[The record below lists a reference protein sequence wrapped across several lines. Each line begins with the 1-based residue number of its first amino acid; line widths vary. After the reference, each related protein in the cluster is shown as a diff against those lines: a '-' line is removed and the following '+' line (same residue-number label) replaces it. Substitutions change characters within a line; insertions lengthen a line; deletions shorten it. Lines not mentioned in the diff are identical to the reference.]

1 MSTVHQVRYGESGWK
16 ERYYAHKLQVH
27 KGDEAMK
34 RYVVGCY
41 VQGLC
46 WTLMY
51 YYQGVQD
58 WGWFYPFHYA
68 PCASDIIGYAP
79 SLPMPSL
86 CPLPYALCPRPS
98 LPYALAM
105 PSPERTPAALL
116 SMQVLTTAPS
126 LPHRLHE
133 FAGGQFTLGAPFTPF
148 QQLMAV
154 FPPSSGHAL
163 PESYRTL
170 MVIAPD
176 CAPHPAPLIA
186 PDCAAS

>member
-79 SLPMPSL
+79 SLPMPSP
-86 CPLPYALCPRPS
+86 CPRCPMPYAPCPRQREHQLPS
-98 LPYALAM
+98 EHARAHHGALA
-105 PSPERTPAALL
+105 SP
-116 SMQVLTTAPS
+116 QAP
-126 LPHRLHE
+126 
-133 FAGGQFTLGAPFTPF
+133 
-148 QQLMAV
+148 
-154 FPPSSGHAL
+154 
-163 PESYRTL
+163 
-170 MVIAPD
+170 
-176 CAPHPAPLIA
+176 
-186 PDCAAS
+186 

>member
-1 MSTVHQVRYGESGWK
+1 
-16 ERYYAHKLQVH
+16 
-27 KGDEAMK
+27 
-34 RYVVGCY
+34 
-41 VQGLC
+41 
-46 WTLMY
+46 
-51 YYQGVQD
+51 
-58 WGWFYPFHYA
+58 
-68 PCASDIIGYAP
+68 
-79 SLPMPSL
+79 MPS
-86 CPLPYALCPRPS
+86 LPYALCPMPS
-98 LPYALAM
+98 LHYALRPM

-170 MVIAPD
+170 MVIATD
-176 CAPHPAPLIA
+176 CA
-186 PDCAAS
+186 

>member
-79 SLPMPSL
+79 SLP
-86 CPLPYALCPRPS
+86 RPS
-98 LPYALAM
+98 LP
-105 PSPERTPAALL
+105 
-116 SMQVLTTAPS
+116 
-126 LPHRLHE
+126 
-133 FAGGQFTLGAPFTPF
+133 
-148 QQLMAV
+148 
-154 FPPSSGHAL
+154 
-163 PESYRTL
+163 
-170 MVIAPD
+170 
-176 CAPHPAPLIA
+176 
-186 PDCAAS
+186 

>member
-1 MSTVHQVRYGESGWK
+1 M
-16 ERYYAHKLQVH
+16 QVH

-79 SLPMPSL
+79 SPCPIPYTL
-86 CPLPYALCPRPS
+86 CHIPYTVCPLCPRC
-98 LPYALAM
+98 LMLYALAALCSM
-105 PSPERTPAALL
+105 LSPERTSTALL
-116 SMQVLTTAPS
+116 SMQQLTTAPS
-126 LPHRLHE
+126 RFPTGSTSLP
-133 FAGGQFTLGAPFTPF
+133 
-148 QQLMAV
+148 AV
-154 FPPSSGHAL
+154 SSHSERRSHPSSSSWRSSHR
-163 PESYRTL
+163 P
-170 MVIAPD
+170 
-176 CAPHPAPLIA
+176 PAMHCLRATVP
-186 PDCAAS
+186 SW

>member
-1 MSTVHQVRYGESGWK
+1 
-16 ERYYAHKLQVH
+16 
-27 KGDEAMK
+27 MK

-79 SLPMPSL
+79 SPCPIPYTLYPIPYTLYPMPAMPS
-86 CPLPYALCPRPS
+86 LPYALCPRCPM
-98 LPYALAM
+98 LYALARENINC
-105 PSPERTPAALL
+105 PLEHATAHHGAL
-116 SMQVLTTAPS
+116 S

-170 MVIAPD
+170 MVIVLD
-176 CAPHPAPLIA
+176 CAGLRKHQWQTMAS
-186 PDCAAS
+186 DCA

>member
-1 MSTVHQVRYGESGWK
+1 M
-16 ERYYAHKLQVH
+16 
-27 KGDEAMK
+27 
-34 RYVVGCY
+34 
-41 VQGLC
+41 
-46 WTLMY
+46 
-51 YYQGVQD
+51 
-58 WGWFYPFHYA
+58 
-68 PCASDIIGYAP
+68 
-79 SLPMPSL
+79 
-86 CPLPYALCPRPS
+86 
-98 LPYALAM
+98 PYALAM
-105 PSPERTPAALL
+105 PSPERTPAALV